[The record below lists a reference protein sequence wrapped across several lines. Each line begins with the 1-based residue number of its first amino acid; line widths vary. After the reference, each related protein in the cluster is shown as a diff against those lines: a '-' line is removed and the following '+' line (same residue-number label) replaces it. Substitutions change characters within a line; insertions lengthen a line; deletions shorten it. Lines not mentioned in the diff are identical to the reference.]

1 MEESYGWRS
10 RKRRKKRKR
19 GKKERKKGENR
30 SILPKK
36 LIPDNTPRL

>member
-1 MEESYGWRS
+1 MVYGGVLWMKEPEE
-10 RKRRKKRKR
+10 KEEEEKRKK
-19 GKKERKKGENR
+19 ENR